1 MSEKNPAADGAV
13 SACTNALTVG
23 GSLQIQDVEAMRE
36 RLRRLFD
43 GLGPLCIDVGDLLA
57 VDTAGVQLLV
67 ALRLDAARRGRELY
81 FRGESPRLDQALD
94 LLGLRG
100 AVYGAER
107 HGA

>member
-1 MSEKNPAADGAV
+1 MSETTPAAGGAA
-13 SACTNALTVG
+13 SSCSNALTVG

-43 GLGPLCIDVGDLLA
+43 GFGPLCVDVGDLLA

-67 ALRLDAARRGRELY
+67 ALRLDASRRGRELY
-81 FRGESPRLDQALD
+81 FRGVSPRLDQALD

-100 AVYGAER
+100 TVYGVER
-107 HGA
+107 HGT